1 MSKIIMTIAI
11 SLSMVNI
18 SNVSANEWKRK
29 DFSELNIIQ
38 EVVESVVDNANML
51 KNNTV
56 N

>member
-11 SLSMVNI
+11 ALSVANF
-18 SNVSANEWKRK
+18 SNLSANEWKKK
-29 DFSELNIIQ
+29 DFSDLNIIQ
-38 EVVESVVDNANML
+38 EVIESVVDNANMV